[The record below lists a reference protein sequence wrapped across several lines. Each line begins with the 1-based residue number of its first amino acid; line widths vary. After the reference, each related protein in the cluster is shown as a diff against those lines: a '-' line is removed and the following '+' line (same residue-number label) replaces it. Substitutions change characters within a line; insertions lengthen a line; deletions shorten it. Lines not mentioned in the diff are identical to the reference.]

1 MSERPQ
7 ITVVRERR
15 QVIAWEGPNLVES
28 AHMRNDALSLAPVV
42 RDFLDGSRPDG
53 ENAWLVADS
62 RECAAV
68 VLTYRRVETLVFEMH
83 RGFELGIVL
92 SGEFER
98 TAGSRSRR
106 LRAGQVWLL
115 PMWEPHGGRVISP
128 GTCVAVL
135 FLPTFL
141 GEERIGDISW
151 LSFFALP
158 PEERPQAATPGMR
171 REVVHIGRDISREI
185 MEHPAAS
192 ETGLRLAV
200 LGLLLLLYRGWSKAR
215 VQSRGIPPSTGMLPR
230 ILPALESVQAR
241 PGVRLRLDEA
251 AASCGLSV
259 SHFKRVFRQAM
270 GASFGQFS
278 LRARLAQ
285 VANKLVTTTQSE
297 QLIAEE
303 TGFSDASHLHHS
315 FLKHFG
321 TTPGR
326 YRQSRTL

>member
-1 MSERPQ
+1 
-7 ITVVRERR
+7 
-15 QVIAWEGPNLVES
+15 
-28 AHMRNDALSLAPVV
+28 MRNGPLKLAPVL

-53 ENAWLVADS
+53 QDAWLVADARDCS
-62 RECAAV
+62 AV

-83 RGFELGIVL
+83 RGFEVGIVL
-92 SGEFER
+92 SGKFER
-98 TAGSRSRR
+98 TAGSRPRR
-106 LRAGQVWLL
+106 LRPGQVWLL
-115 PMWEPHGGRVISP
+115 PMWEPHGGRVVSP

-135 FLPTFL
+135 FLPAFL

-171 REVVHIGRDISREI
+171 REAVHIAHDIAHEI
-185 MEHPAAS
+185 MEHPVGC
-192 ETGLRLAV
+192 ETALRLAV
-200 LGLLLLLYRGWSKAR
+200 LQLLLILYRGWGKAR
-215 VQSRGIPPSTGMLPR
+215 EQSRRMLPSTGMLPR
-230 ILPALESVQAR
+230 ILPALELVQAR
-241 PGVRLRLDEA
+241 PGVRLSLGEA
-251 AASCGLSV
+251 AASCALSV

-270 GASFGQFS
+270 GTSFGQFS
-278 LRARLAQ
+278 LRARLAL
-285 VANKLVTTTQSE
+285 VANQLVTTAQSE

-326 YRQSRTL
+326 YRQSRTP